1 MKKET
6 TKVKSIKKEKEIR
19 EEEKNKEEKVFTPY
33 DEMGD
38 KEMDSLFLELYYS
51 PQWQAILKFN
61 RAHHNNVVATLSS
74 VDMFKEPTMAAR
86 AQGTDI
92 GLFTLE
98 AKVNNLIEQNK

>member
-1 MKKET
+1 MKKKV
-6 TKVKSIKKEKEIR
+6 TKAKSIKKEKEV
-19 EEEKNKEEKVFTPY
+19 KEEKIVTSY
-33 DEMGD
+33 DQMGD

-61 RAHHNNVVATLSS
+61 RMHHNHVIATLSA

>member
-1 MKKET
+1 MKKEIA
-6 TKVKSIKKEKEIR
+6 KAKSIKEEKEI
-19 EEEKNKEEKVFTPY
+19 KDKKVLTSY

-38 KEMDSLFLELYYS
+38 EEMDSLFLELYYS

-61 RAHHNNVVATLSS
+61 RMHHNNVIATLSS

-98 AKVNNLIEQNK
+98 AKVNNLVEQNK

>member
-1 MKKET
+1 MKKKKEI
-6 TKVKSIKKEKEIR
+6 KVKSIKSKKDT
-19 EEEKNKEEKVFTPY
+19 EEKKVITPY
-33 DEMGD
+33 IEMGD

-61 RAHHNNVVATLSS
+61 RMHHNNVIATLSS
-74 VDMFKEPTMAAR
+74 VDPFKNSTQAAR

-98 AKVNNLIEQNK
+98 AKVNNLVEQNK

>member
-1 MKKET
+1 MKKKIIKAE
-6 TKVKSIKKEKEIR
+6 SIKKEKEA
-19 EEEKNKEEKVFTPY
+19 KEERVFTSY
-33 DEMGD
+33 DKMGD
-38 KEMDSLFLELYYS
+38 KEMDSLFLELYHS

-61 RAHHNNVVATLSS
+61 RTHHNNVMATLSS
-74 VDMFKEPTMAAR
+74 VDPFKEPTQVAR

>member
-1 MKKET
+1 MNKKI
-6 TKVKSIKKEKEIR
+6 TKAKSIKKEKETK
-19 EEEKNKEEKVFTPY
+19 ETKEEKVVTLY
-33 DEMGD
+33 NEMGD

-61 RAHHNNVVATLSS
+61 RMHHNNVIATLSS
-74 VDMFKEPTMAAR
+74 VDPFKEPTQVAR

-98 AKVNNLIEQNK
+98 AKVNNLVEQNK

>member
-6 TKVKSIKKEKEIR
+6 TKVKSIKEKKEV
-19 EEEKNKEEKVFTPY
+19 KEEKEKVLTPY

-61 RAHHNNVVATLSS
+61 RMHHNNVIATLSS
-74 VDMFKEPTMAAR
+74 VDPFKEPTQVAR

-98 AKVNNLIEQNK
+98 AKVGNLVEQNK

>member
-1 MKKET
+1 MKKKKVIE
-6 TKVKSIKKEKEIR
+6 VKSTKKKKDI
-19 EEEKNKEEKVFTPY
+19 EEEKVITSY
-33 DEMGD
+33 SEMGD

-61 RAHHNNVVATLSS
+61 RMHHNNVIATLSS
-74 VDMFKEPTMAAR
+74 VDMFKEPTRAAR

-98 AKVNNLIEQNK
+98 ARVNNLIEQSK